1 MVARQW
7 LIASILVVLVFA
19 LHTLTLAS
27 GVPEHL
33 NVSDLTIE
41 TSSGQSYEFRVYE
54 AVTPPDR
61 SRGLMYVE
69 ELGEK
74 EGMIF
79 VSGANAV
86 SSMWMK
92 NTPIPLDLL
101 FLRADGAISSIAAD
115 MIPYSRKPVSSREP
129 VFAVLEVNGGM
140 CEKLGI
146 KPGDRVFHSFLSN
159 PRQSDKK

>member
-1 MVARQW
+1 MLARQW
-7 LIASILVVLVFA
+7 VIASILVILVFV
-19 LHTLTLAS
+19 LHTMTLAS

-33 NVSDLTIE
+33 NVSDLVIE
-41 TSSGQSYEFRVYE
+41 TASGQRYEFRVYE

-69 ELGEK
+69 ELGER

-79 VSGANAV
+79 ISGANAV

-92 NTPIPLDLL
+92 NTPIPLDIL
-101 FLRADGAISSIAAD
+101 FLRADGRISSIAAD
-115 MIPYSRKPVSSREP
+115 MIPYSRRPVSSREP
-129 VFAVLEVNGGM
+129 VGAVLEVYGGT

-146 KPGDRVFHSFLSN
+146 KPGDTIHHPLLSKL
-159 PRQSDKK
+159 RTSDSD